1 MLPFYFVNVFAEENQ
16 YSGNP
21 LAVFVAKPGMK
32 AAEMQNITKEL
43 NFAEISF
50 ICDYDKATGCHLART
65 FTRSGEVPFAGHPAL
80 GTAFVIQNFL
90 RKNKEAIK
98 LSLPAG
104 EVTISAADDG
114 FTWMDMLTPEFGEKL
129 PIEAISPVLGLAPTV
144 FDRSKPIQIVSTGL
158 PFVMV
163 PLMHLDAVKQA
174 SVNLI
179 NYNRL
184 IAEIPAKAFFI
195 FSPQTYQRENQFN
208 GRVFGHY
215 YGVPEDTASGSANGS
230 LAAYLLKYNGESEL
244 DARVEQG
251 HEIGRPSLLRIQGKI
266 VEGQPQ
272 VRVGG
277 QIKLTAKGEWMV

>member
-1 MLPFYFVNVFAEENQ
+1 MLPFYFVNVFAEEDQ

-21 LAVFVAKPGMK
+21 LAVFVASPGME
-32 AAEMQNITKEL
+32 AAEMQRIAKEL
-43 NFAEISF
+43 NLAEISF
-50 ICDYDKATGCHLART
+50 ICDHDDETGCHLART
-65 FTRSGEVPFAGHPAL
+65 FTPRGEVPFAGHPAL
-80 GTAFVIQNFL
+80 GTAYVIQHFIQ
-90 RKNKEAIK
+90 KDKQPIK

-104 EVTISAADDG
+104 EVAVSGGDDG
-114 FTWMDMLTPEFGEKL
+114 LMWMEMLPPTFGEKL
-129 PIEAISPVLGLAPTV
+129 AIEAISPVLGLSPTV

-158 PFVMV
+158 PFVIV

-230 LAAYLLKYNGESEL
+230 LAAYLLKYNGQSEL

-251 HEIGRPSLLRIQGKI
+251 HEIGRPSLLRIQGKQ
-266 VEGQPQ
+266 ENGQLN

-277 QIKLTAKGEWMV
+277 QIKLIAKGEWMG